1 MAFCFSKSPQW
12 VEIPFIIRKEPLTVY
27 NDFFYFLNFYFVL
40 KNIFITFPTSHL
52 VPSFTMPGS
61 GTSDPSWKSTP
72 QHLVPFPGVWMIAGT
87 TPNTGNC
94 CTFSHWS
101 FPHKAFLERKRN
113 NANYNVSGV
122 DTKEKLYIFVLRIYF
137 YLAEGNL
144 NRESVWQQQRSK

>member
-1 MAFCFSKSPQW
+1 
-12 VEIPFIIRKEPLTVY
+12 
-27 NDFFYFLNFYFVL
+27 
-40 KNIFITFPTSHL
+40 
-52 VPSFTMPGS
+52 
-61 GTSDPSWKSTP
+61 
-72 QHLVPFPGVWMIAGT
+72 MIAGT

-113 NANYNVSGV
+113 NANYNASGV
-122 DTKEKLYIFVLRIYF
+122 DTKEKLYIFVQRVYF